1 MPVLFGHRYL
11 AFIVVVFL
19 LVFLIFKPLGTQPH
33 GALDHMQLRVPGKA
47 FSDVLNSTLGFQ
59 ELFVLNLP
67 ERSDRRDAMT
77 LSAALTKLDVKWIDG
92 IDGKDVP
99 DRVLPGD
106 SWDKKISKGNKGS
119 WRAHM
124 DALQRIVRE
133 NLTSALI
140 LEDDADWDI
149 RLKQQMQ
156 VFAQAARALTQP
168 TPKASSTG
176 KPLSAT
182 EPQSEISISQIP
194 TNLRSRLTPY
204 GDNWDVLW
212 LGHCGTDFPS
222 APTILPHKDDAS
234 KPKVPLLR
242 ITIPNDPTV
251 PDHKHLKPH
260 PFALQD
266 SLAKEYP
273 PHTRVVHSSYKTTC
287 TQAYAVSQQG
297 ARKLLY
303 QFGLKTLTTGWDLM
317 LGDWC
322 DGLYPQ
328 EKQPIC
334 VTVQPPLFSHH
345 YGKGAASDITAPG
358 GGFVNK
364 DKEMTPYVRL
374 SVRVNMER
382 LVQGVGVEG
391 LVDQWEDPE

>member
-1 MPVLFGHRYL
+1 MLFGHRYL
-11 AFIVVVFL
+11 AFVVAFFI
-19 LVFLIFKPLGTQPH
+19 LVFLFLRSSGLQTD
-33 GALDHMQLRVPGKA
+33 GAVQYLKA
-47 FSDVLNSTLGFQ
+47 SGEVSPEILNATLGFQ
-59 ELFVLNLP
+59 EIFVVNLR
-67 ERSDRRDAMT
+67 ERTDRCDAMT
-77 LSAALTKLDVKWIDG
+77 LAVALTKLDVKWIDG
-92 IDGKDVP
+92 IDGKDVS

-124 DALQRIVRE
+124 NALQRIVRE
-133 NLTSALI
+133 NITSALI

-156 VFAQAARALTQP
+156 VFAQAARAFTQP
-168 TPKASSTG
+168 ARRAGATAKTLSVQKSTE
-176 KPLSAT
+176 L
-182 EPQSEISISQIP
+182 SISQLP
-194 TNLRSRLTPY
+194 TTSRPRVTPY
-204 GDNWDVLW
+204 GDNWDLLW

-222 APTILPHKDDAS
+222 ASTIVGNKAATS
-234 KPKVPLLR
+234 KPGIPLLR
-242 ITIPNDPTV
+242 VTIPNDGTV
-251 PDHKHLKPH
+251 PDPKHLKAH

-266 SLAKEYP
+266 TLAKEYP
-273 PHTRVVHSSYKTTC
+273 PHTRIVHASSKTTC
-287 TQAYAVSQQG
+287 TQAYAVSRQG

-303 QFGLKTLTTGWDLM
+303 QFGLKTLTAGWDLM

-322 DGLYPQ
+322 DGLYTSHEQDRAPV
-328 EKQPIC
+328 C

-364 DKEMTPYVRL
+364 DKEMTPYIRL

-382 LVQGVGVEG
+382 MVNGVGVSG
-391 LVDQWEDPE
+391 LVDQWPDPE

>member
-1 MPVLFGHRYL
+1 MFFSHRYL
-11 AFIVVVFL
+11 VFVVVFFV
-19 LVFLIFKPLGTQPH
+19 LVFLFFRSQSLHTD
-33 GALDHMQLRVPGKA
+33 GALAHLRVSGQASPEVPNA
-47 FSDVLNSTLGFQ
+47 TLGFQ
-59 ELFVLNLP
+59 EIFVVNLP
-67 ERSDRRDAMT
+67 ERTDRRDAMT
-77 LSAALTKLDVKWIDG
+77 LAVALTKLDVNWIDG
-92 IDGKDVP
+92 IDGKNVP
-99 DRVLPGD
+99 DRILPGD

-124 DALQRIVRE
+124 NALQHIVRD
-133 NLTSALI
+133 NIASALI
-140 LEDDADWDI
+140 LEDDADWDV

-156 VFAQAARALTQP
+156 VFAQAARAFTQP
-168 TPKASSTG
+168 VPRPRTTPKTLST
-176 KPLSAT
+176 LSET
-182 EPQSEISISQIP
+182 EHLSELSISQLP
-194 TNLRSRLTPY
+194 TNLRPRMTPY

-222 APTILPHKDDAS
+222 DSNIVANKGNIPKH
-234 KPKVPLLR
+234 KVPLLR
-242 ITIPNDPTV
+242 VTIPNDVTV
-251 PDHKHLKPH
+251 PDPKHLKAH

-266 SLAKEYP
+266 SLAREHP
-273 PHTRVVHSSYKTTC
+273 PHTRVVHASYKTTC
-287 TQAYAVSQQG
+287 TQAYAVSQRG

-303 QFGLKTLTTGWDLM
+303 HFGLKTLTAGWDLM

-322 DGLYPQ
+322 DGLYSQGKGPV
-328 EKQPIC
+328 C

-382 LVQGVGVEG
+382 LVQGLGIEG
-391 LVDQWEDPE
+391 LVDQWGDPE

>member
-11 AFIVVVFL
+11 ALIVVVV
-19 LVFLIFKPLGTQPH
+19 LVVFWFFGPQGLQSDGGIHYP
-33 GALDHMQLRVPGKA
+33 RVQGKA

-59 ELFVLNLP
+59 EIFVINLP

-77 LSAALTKLDVKWIDG
+77 LAAALTRLDVKWIDG

-99 DRVLPGD
+99 ERVLPGD

-124 DALQRIVRE
+124 NALQRIVQD

-149 RLKQQMQ
+149 RLKEQMQ
-156 VFAQAARALTQP
+156 VFAQAARAFTQP
-168 TPKASSTG
+168 APRTRSTLADTEDRSE
-176 KPLSAT
+176 LSV
-182 EPQSEISISQIP
+182 SQIP
-194 TNLRSRLTPY
+194 INLRSRLTPY
-204 GDNWDVLW
+204 GDSWDVLW
-212 LGHCGTDFPS
+212 LGHCGTEFPS
-222 APTILPHKDDAS
+222 ASTIVAHKNKTPTINR
-234 KPKVPLLR
+234 VPLLR
-242 ITIPNDPTV
+242 VTIPSDVTV
-251 PDHKHLKPH
+251 PDAKHLKAH

-266 SLAKEYP
+266 SLAKEYA
-273 PHTRVVHSSYKTTC
+273 PHTRVVHASDKTTC

-303 QFGLKTLTTGWDLM
+303 QFGLKTLTAGWDLM

-322 DGLYPQ
+322 DGLYPR
-328 EKQPIC
+328 ETGNRPVC

-382 LVQGVGVEG
+382 LVQGVGMED
-391 LVDQWEDPE
+391 LIDQWEDAG

>member
-1 MPVLFGHRYL
+1 MLLGHRYL
-11 AFIVVVFL
+11 AFIVVFFVLVFL
-19 LVFLIFKPLGTQPH
+19 LFRSPRLQTDAGLQY
-33 GALDHMQLRVPGKA
+33 LRRPGMA
-47 FSDVLNSTLGFQ
+47 SPEILNTTLGFQ
-59 ELFVLNLP
+59 KIFVLNLP
-67 ERSDRRDAMT
+67 ERTDRRDAMT
-77 LSAALTKLDVKWIDG
+77 LVAALSKLDVTWIDG

-124 DALQRIVRE
+124 NALQRIIQD
-133 NLTSALI
+133 NMTSAFI
-140 LEDDADWDI
+140 LEDDADWDVRI
-149 RLKQQMQ
+149 KQQLQ
-156 VFAQAARALTQP
+156 VFAQAARAFTQP
-168 TPKASSTG
+168 TSDIEHRPE
-176 KPLSAT
+176 L
-182 EPQSEISISQIP
+182 SISQLS
-194 TNLRSRLTPY
+194 TNNRPRITPY
-204 GDNWDVLW
+204 GGNWDVLW
-212 LGHCGTDFPS
+212 LGHCGTEFPADS
-222 APTILPHKDDAS
+222 TIAPKPSHKL
-234 KPKVPLLR
+234 PLLR
-242 ITIPNDPTV
+242 VTIPNDATV
-251 PDHKHLKPH
+251 PDPRHLKAH

-273 PHTRVVHSSYKTTC
+273 PHTRVVHASSKTTC

-303 QFGLKTLTTGWDLM
+303 QFGLKTLTAGWDLM

-322 DGLYPQ
+322 DGLYTHGHGQ
-328 EKQPIC
+328 EKGPVC

-364 DKEMTPYVRL
+364 EKEITPYIRL

-382 LVQGVGVEG
+382 MVQGVEMEG
-391 LVDQWEDPE
+391 LVDQWEDPV